1 MLSTLWAVEQGNLT
15 AFSHSKTFSMLPWG
29 QAECRPTLGQTLGSE
44 QTTLSRTQNENSS
57 PATGRPSQAE
67 KGSQKYSKIPRALQP
82 CVATPRK
89 EIPERR
95 FTTGQHR
102 QGTSPEFLNE
112 PETQSFLLEC
122 CFLLSTIPK
131 QRVFSAMQVKTIA
144 AGFSDGQPLWKCL
157 QRCKYPLGPI
167 FWRLLPSDYQC
178 FSASI
183 ATCSFLSAK
192 YCLNSPA
199 QHFAPVSAG
208 KKDIWKCHWSDEG
221 LILRKVIEK
230 YNSKEQQALTWACK
244 MWKFILSWFL

>member
-1 MLSTLWAVEQGNLT
+1 MRT
-15 AFSHSKTFSMLPWG
+15 AHQQLEGFLK
-29 QAECRPTLGQTLGSE
+29 
-44 QTTLSRTQNENSS
+44 
-57 PATGRPSQAE
+57 E
-67 KGSQKYSKIPRALQP
+67 KKALKSIEKYLEPYSLVWQHQEK
-82 CVATPRK
+82 K
-89 EIPERR
+89 FRR
-95 FTTGQHR
+95 EDLLLDKHR
-102 QGTSPEFLNE
+102 QGTSPEFLNK

-199 QHFAPVSAG
+199 QHFAPFRAG

-230 YNSKEQQALTWACK
+230 YNSKEQQALTWACT